1 MISLRD
7 NYSMRIL
14 SMRIQAESSVSR
26 GYLSS
31 ILNFPSRVQVKHQ
44 DGCTEFTAPIIRSRL
59 YTFLGN
65 LVFFCAGLDCVCKRL
80 AKVSLK
86 LDLTVEKKED
96 QTSGFLAVV
105 GGGVDGRRHV
115 TRRCDMMM

>member
-86 LDLTVEKKED
+86 LDLTVEKKKKIRPRD
-96 QTSGFLAVV
+96 SWQWLVV
-105 GGGVDGRRHV
+105 ESMDVGMSLDGAI
-115 TRRCDMMM
+115 